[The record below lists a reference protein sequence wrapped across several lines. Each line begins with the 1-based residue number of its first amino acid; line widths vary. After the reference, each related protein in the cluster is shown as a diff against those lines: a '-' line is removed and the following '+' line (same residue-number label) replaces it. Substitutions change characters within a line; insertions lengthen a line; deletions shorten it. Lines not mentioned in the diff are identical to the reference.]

1 MAIMNAPKRRQVRRS
16 SSSGEADLFGAPRAL
31 PEGFRYY
38 AALLSADEEEALAVE
53 LARLPFKPFDFH
65 GYQANRQVVGFGY
78 RYDYDRRAVVE
89 APPLPSFLEPMG
101 AKIAESFNRP
111 AEAFAQVLIN
121 EYRPGAGI
129 GWHRDKPQFD
139 EVVGVSLLAPCVMRF
154 RRRSGETWERR
165 SLTVEP
171 RSAYLLTGPARTVW
185 EHSIPAVDYSI
196 TFRTFV
202 AKTARVAPVIPTKL
216 AVLDENAVCYPFI
229 AVDWRHLLLAGLPA
243 QCHRSTGVASG

>member
-1 MAIMNAPKRRQVRRS
+1 MNAPTRRQLRPS
-16 SSSGEADLFGAPRAL
+16 SPSGEVDLFGAPPL
-31 PEGFRYY
+31 PEGFIYH
-38 AALLSADEEEALAVE
+38 AALLSAGEEEALAAE
-53 LARLPFKPFDFH
+53 LGKLPFKPFDFH

-89 APPLPSFLEPMG
+89 APPLPAFLEPLR

-111 AEAFAQVLIN
+111 AQAFTQVLIN

-139 EVVGVSLLAPCVMRF
+139 EVVGVSLLAPCVLRF

-171 RSAYLLTGPARTVW
+171 RSAYLLTGPARTIW
-185 EHSIPAVDYSI
+185 EHSIPAVDRHRYSI
-196 TFRTFV
+196 TFRTIA
-202 AKTARVAPVIPTKL
+202 AKTARAAP
-216 AVLDENAVCYPFI
+216 
-229 AVDWRHLLLAGLPA
+229 
-243 QCHRSTGVASG
+243 